1 MIEGVYTSIAG
12 QPRQQIAILDLAGP
26 SVTLDAWTSPE
37 LSQGCVTRFYA
48 RSAAWSPND
57 NRIYT
62 ATTGYLP
69 LSGPGSNRSDTR
81 AQLCDAVVAF
91 PYAAGS
97 VNHLWVNYSGCD
109 SYHSVAADADNVY
122 VSGHERWADNPNGCD
137 FAGPGAVSR
146 PGIADIDPTT
156 GKATPW
162 NPTRSL
168 GHGSH
173 QVLITGA
180 GLWVASDTWTD
191 GLAQKCGGQKKHG
204 GICFLPY

>member
-1 MIEGVYTSIAG
+1 
-12 QPRQQIAILDLAGP
+12 
-26 SVTLDAWTSPE
+26 
-37 LSQGCVTRFYA
+37 
-48 RSAAWSPND
+48 
-57 NRIYT
+57 
-62 ATTGYLP
+62 
-69 LSGPGSNRSDTR
+69 
-81 AQLCDAVVAF
+81 
-91 PYAAGS
+91 